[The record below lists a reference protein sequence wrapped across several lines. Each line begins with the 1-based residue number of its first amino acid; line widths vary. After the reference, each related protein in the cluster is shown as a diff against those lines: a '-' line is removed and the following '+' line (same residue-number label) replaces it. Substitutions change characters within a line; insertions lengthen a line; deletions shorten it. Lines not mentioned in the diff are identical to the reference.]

1 MHQPID
7 RPGDTEQKDKKE
19 KEYVAVING
28 TPVELDHDTLTYDE
42 IGELAFPGHPP
53 EAEFAI
59 TYNHA
64 HGGHGGS
71 GTLLADESV
80 TIKKKGTTFNVRLA
94 NRS

>member
-1 MHQPID
+1 MNQPAQLGPD
-7 RPGDTEQKDKKE
+7 SNEAKDK
-19 KEYVAVING
+19 EYLTVING
-28 TPVELDHDTLTYDE
+28 TPVELDHDVLTYLE
-42 IGELAFPGHPP
+42 LGNLAFPGHQL

-64 HGGHGGS
+64 HGAHGGS
-71 GTLLADESV
+71 GTLLAGESV

>member
-1 MHQPID
+1 MNQPLD
-7 RPGDTEQKDKKE
+7 HGHDGNEPLD
-19 KEYVAVING
+19 KEYVPVING
-28 TPVELDHDTLTYDE
+28 TKVPLDRDTLTYAEVGD
-42 IGELAFPGHPP
+42 LAFPGHAP

-64 HGGHGGS
+64 HGPHGGS
-71 GTLLADESV
+71 GTLLSGESV